1 MLNYQRFKEKV
12 LENEIASDKEVKGF
26 VVRCTLCT
34 MILCLTLS
42 VIASEV
48 VGMLWV
54 SFIILA
60 LSGFGFF
67 SLLDLVSEDKDA
79 FIKVRKLVKY
89 WWLGIPISALL
100 LVILNFTN
108 LI

>member
-12 LENEIASDKEVKGF
+12 LENEIASAKEVKGF
-26 VVRCTLCT
+26 IVRCTLCT

-42 VIASEV
+42 VIASAV

-67 SLLDLVSEDKDA
+67 SLLDLVSEDKDT
-79 FIKVRKLVKY
+79 FIKVKKVVKY
-89 WWLGIPISALL
+89 WWLGIPISVLL
-100 LVILNFTN
+100 LAVLAYIN